1 MVTDLFSKISF
12 RLPAIVILAT
22 ALASLAVGG
31 VSYFNSAEEVR
42 RQESKKLVSL
52 GVSRHSA
59 LTQYFRSIEEDLELL
74 ASNSQVAATLGDFR
88 RAFGLIDRA
97 DRARQEQVF
106 RQIFSP
112 KTTDGDGALVRQF
125 NSAVFSDYFHAHN
138 RHHDWF
144 RTTHDLK
151 GYYDLFLVSP
161 EGDVVYSVFKEPDFA
176 TNLLSGAWSDTGL
189 ARAVKGSLR
198 DRIAFEDFA
207 SYAPSQGAAAAFIA
221 RPVKEGDRIIG
232 ALALQIP
239 IRRINDVMQVT
250 AGMGATGETY
260 IVGQDRLM
268 RSDSRFSKTS
278 TILKTRIETV
288 TATRALNGE
297 SGIAVVDDYRGVR
310 VLSAFQPF
318 SFRGATW
325 AIMAEIDVAET
336 ELPVAELRNSVVFI
350 SLGLMLLVAFSG
362 TILARSITTPLAQ
375 LSRSIREFRETHQPV
390 DLSRFS
396 GNDEISEIA
405 QGFQATSTEISEYIA
420 SVNHAHE
427 ELKRGEHDIR
437 EREERMRS
445 LIDLSPIGFIL
456 TRFGGEILITNKTF
470 LDILGWDENA
480 VRAPDVSQLYQNPD
494 DRRRYVEILKRDGTV
509 SRFETVLL
517 RTDGEPVWIT
527 LSSKVIDFGEDRAIM
542 AWIDDVTERK
552 KAEREIAA
560 KEALLRL
567 SFDTMADGIYVLD
580 ENLNY
585 LLFNQRYLDLV
596 DLPPG
601 SVAIGEPVEPAI
613 RAHAVRGDY
622 GHGDTEEL
630 IRKRLAVLRG
640 PEDTSGHLSI
650 DGGRRELDL
659 RKASIDGGGAVVV
672 ATDVTA
678 SQRAMAA
685 LDAERARIDAIMQ
698 SVPDAVITIG
708 IDGTIQEVNLSVE
721 RILGYTPEELVG
733 ENVKI
738 LMPEDTA
745 RVHDGYVKNYV
756 DTGQAKFIGMGPR
769 ELTAVTKSGNAI
781 PIELSLGEALVGG
794 DRIFIGIARDISERK
809 AAEANLRM
817 AMENM
822 PGAMWVV
829 DSNLDLVMANDKYME
844 FYGDRDGV
852 VRPGSP
858 IERILRQEAE
868 AGLLGG
874 EGSADEIIER
884 RLESYRSRS
893 GSEFDDQT
901 SDGRFI
907 RVIRRP
913 TDDGHVVSVATDVT
927 NQKTAER
934 AVRENEAILKSVLDH
949 SPVAFTMKDRD
960 RNYVIANRTHA
971 TWFGRDRDALIGSP
985 AYQFNPAGQESIF
998 GAADTKVFETGL
1010 PAPPIEYR
1018 DEKPFRDPIDLVAQK
1033 FPVLGADGEIIGVG
1047 TVQTDITER
1056 NIAEKKLETALE
1068 TAQRALDDINAV
1080 IESIDYGVCF
1090 MDADLRARV
1099 INHEF
1104 QDMWGIDQ
1112 ALIDSGP
1119 TMAELMY
1126 AIRDSG
1132 VYPVPEEDF
1141 DAYVAGRVAA
1151 VRDGAIPPTELNRA
1165 DGTVLIYQCIA
1176 LPDGGRML
1184 TYYDIS
1190 ERKKAEGQLKKAYA
1204 VISDSIQYA
1213 AHIQR
1218 AVLTGEDLMAAT
1230 MASHLVLW
1238 EPRDQVGGDIYW
1250 CYIWGDGVLVIMA
1263 DCTGHG
1269 VPGAFMTLISTGAL
1283 DRAMSEVPPGHVGA
1297 LIQRMHQIVQITL
1310 NQHGGKGVNDD
1321 GLELGVCYIDP
1332 DITEIRFAGAR
1343 TSLFIVENGEVAE
1356 LKATKKGIG
1365 YRGIPQTQTFEET
1378 KIKIAAGQTFY
1389 MTTDG
1394 YIDQVGG
1401 EARRMFGK
1409 NRFRE
1414 LLTSL
1419 SGMPLDQQKERLR
1432 QAFVA
1437 YQGDE
1442 NRRDDVSIVAFRPI

>member
-1 MVTDLFSKISF
+1 
-12 RLPAIVILAT
+12 
-22 ALASLAVGG
+22 
-31 VSYFNSAEEVR
+31 
-42 RQESKKLVSL
+42 
-52 GVSRHSA
+52 
-59 LTQYFRSIEEDLELL
+59 
-74 ASNSQVAATLGDFR
+74 
-88 RAFGLIDRA
+88 
-97 DRARQEQVF
+97 
-106 RQIFSP
+106 
-112 KTTDGDGALVRQF
+112 
-125 NSAVFSDYFHAHN
+125 
-138 RHHDWF
+138 
-144 RTTHDLK
+144 
-151 GYYDLFLVSP
+151 
-161 EGDVVYSVFKEPDFA
+161 
-176 TNLLSGAWSDTGL
+176 
-189 ARAVKGSLR
+189 
-198 DRIAFEDFA
+198 
-207 SYAPSQGAAAAFIA
+207 
-221 RPVKEGDRIIG
+221 
-232 ALALQIP
+232 
-239 IRRINDVMQVT
+239 MQVT

-260 IVGQDRLM
+260 IVGKDRLM

-278 TILKTRIETV
+278 TILKTRIDTM

-297 SGIAVVDDYRGVR
+297 SGIAVADDYRGVR

-318 SFRGATW
+318 GFRGVDW
-325 AIMAEIDVAET
+325 AILAEIDVAET

-390 DLSRFS
+390 DLSGFS

-420 SVNHAHE
+420 SINHAHE

-470 LDILGWDENA
+470 RDILGWDEDTA
-480 VRAPDVSQLYQNPD
+480 RTPDAAGIYQNPD
-494 DRRRYVEILKRDGTV
+494 DRRRYVEILKRDGAV

-517 RTDGEPVWIT
+517 RTNGEPVWIT
-527 LSSKVIDFGEDRAIM
+527 LSSKVIEFGEDRAIM

-630 IRKRLAVLRG
+630 IRKRLAVLRS

-708 IDGTIQEVNLSVE
+708 IDGTIQEVNQSVE
-721 RILGYTPEELVG
+721 RIFGYTPEEIVG

-745 RVHDGYVKNYV
+745 RVHDGYVKSYV
-756 DTGQAKFIGMGPR
+756 DTGKAKFIGMGPR

-781 PIELSLGEALVGG
+781 PIELSLGEAAIGA
-794 DRIFIGIARDISERK
+794 DRIFIGVARDISERK
-809 AAEANLRM
+809 
-817 AMENM
+817 
-822 PGAMWVV
+822 
-829 DSNLDLVMANDKYME
+829 
-844 FYGDRDGV
+844 
-852 VRPGSP
+852 
-858 IERILRQEAE
+858 I
-868 AGLLGG
+868 
-874 EGSADEIIER
+874 
-884 RLESYRSRS
+884 
-893 GSEFDDQT
+893 
-901 SDGRFI
+901 
-907 RVIRRP
+907 
-913 TDDGHVVSVATDVT
+913 
-927 NQKTAER
+927 AER
-934 AVRENEAILKSVLDH
+934 QLK
-949 SPVAFTMKDRD
+949 
-960 RNYVIANRTHA
+960 N
-971 TWFGRDRDALIGSP
+971 
-985 AYQFNPAGQESIF
+985 
-998 GAADTKVFETGL
+998 
-1010 PAPPIEYR
+1010 
-1018 DEKPFRDPIDLVAQK
+1018 
-1033 FPVLGADGEIIGVG
+1033 
-1047 TVQTDITER
+1047 
-1056 NIAEKKLETALE
+1056 ALE
-1068 TAQRALDDINAV
+1068 TAQIALDDINAV
-1080 IESIDYGVCF
+1080 IGSIDYGVCF
-1090 MDADLRARV
+1090 MDSELRARV
-1099 INHEF
+1099 INHAF

-1119 TMAELMY
+1119 TMAELMF
-1126 AIRDSG
+1126 AIRGSG
-1132 VYPVPEEDF
+1132 VYAVSEEYF

-1190 ERKKAEGQLKKAYA
+1190 ERKKAEDQLKQAYA

-1332 DITEIRFAGAR
+1332 DITEITFAGVR

-1432 QAFVA
+1432 EAFVA

-1442 NRRDDVSIVAFRPI
+1442 NRRDDVSIVAFQPI